1 MNCKPIKCKT
11 VFMSSV
17 VILSKG
23 MGFGDMI
30 SSFFSIFWFLI
41 TFSMSI
47 NCFRFFFDYA
57 KENRVFILF
66 SLFGRIRTAWRSLFP
81 NCFVTMNN
89 SNEILSVQANEAFLI
104 IFFFCPSLRL
114 NSLTQWL
121 TSSNPKM
128 RRTLLMLLLKRR
140 QTLGMFFCIALH
152 IFHSDL
158 SESKQLSTMRRYLS
172 QKIFIA
178 NFWWL

>member
-1 MNCKPIKCKT
+1 MNCKLIKCKA
-11 VFMSSV
+11 VFMFSV

-47 NCFRFFFDYA
+47 NCFRFSFDYA

-66 SLFGRIRTAWRSLFP
+66 SLFGWIRTTWRSLFP

-89 SNEILSVQANEAFLI
+89 SNEKYSPFKQMKPFLLFFLLSISQAESSDTMTDVKQPKNETNAANALTENKTDSGYVFLHCTAYFSFWFEWI
-104 IFFFCPSLRL
+104 QT
-114 NSLTQWL
+114 TQHD
-121 TSSNPKM
+121 
-128 RRTLLMLLLKRR
+128 
-140 QTLGMFFCIALH
+140 A
-152 IFHSDL
+152 
-158 SESKQLSTMRRYLS
+158 
-172 QKIFIA
+172 
-178 NFWWL
+178 